1 MAGYRRAIAAQT
13 ANLAKL
19 TRKHRELSGISEF
32 YRCLYSDWDVF
43 MTQFYDPEHQLLD
56 VGSKRLSNAHHA
68 AWWIQR
74 RNRRSEST
82 SGHQQC
88 TRATDTTNTDK
99 VVARPKRRAK
109 VSDQPTIDVKG
120 VSEISATDTNT
131 VTIRAMSEAPEL
143 SPVLDEQTS
152 DAERTSEMSAAED
165 VTMTTNRRSSRLR
178 SAIPVAGAQ
187 LLMDSDVKP
196 ALDEPVER
204 TLHSGR
210 KKPAVHESGCMEPVN
225 EDVKPFAGL
234 PVKIRRIGRAK
245 LDRSTGS
252 SSSATLCDR
261 RRRGKRDVSEASVD
275 TDVVTVKK
283 RRARP
288 GKCVVSRVVD
298 NNENDEIK
306 PVVRSV
312 ERRGRKTKQSR
323 LNADAKT
330 TGAENAVE
338 VLGEIA
344 CIKSEEQD
352 VKPDLSSLNVTVTS
366 ADPAVKPRTAKRRR
380 GFSRKFDVSNKGK
393 NTQRASGTMER
404 NRKRRK
410 RRQSTKNSVEVDTE
424 TLRTGF
430 EKEDVKPDLASL
442 EVAAVVKRGRR
453 SKPRW
458 PGSPV
463 VVTRSM
469 YRVKQLPTAAA
480 AAAAADV
487 HAADSKCAS
496 PARFTKSPP
505 FTLLPPSQI
514 KREVES

>member
-1 MAGYRRAIAAQT
+1 
-13 ANLAKL
+13 
-19 TRKHRELSGISEF
+19 
-32 YRCLYSDWDVF
+32 
-43 MTQFYDPEHQLLD
+43 MTQFYDPDHQLLD
-56 VGSKRLSNAHHA
+56 VGSKRFSNADHA

-99 VVARPKRRAK
+99 VVARPKRRAT
-109 VSDQPTIDVKG
+109 VSDQPTIDVKS
-120 VSEISATDTNT
+120 VSEISATNTNT

-143 SPVLDEQTS
+143 SPVRDAQTT

-178 SAIPVAGAQ
+178 CAIPVAGAQ

-210 KKPAVHESGCMEPVN
+210 KKPAVHESGCMEPVS

-234 PVKIRRIGRAK
+234 PVKIRRVGRAK

-261 RRRGKRDVSEASVD
+261 RRRRKRDVSEAAVD
-275 TDVVTVKK
+275 ADVLTVKK

-330 TGAENAVE
+330 TGAKNAVE

-410 RRQSTKNSVEVDTE
+410 RKQSGGHRPASTKNSVEVDTE

-453 SKPRW
+453 SKRRW

-469 YRVKQLPTAAA
+469 YHVKQLPTA

-496 PARFTKSPP
+496 PARCTKSPP
-505 FTLLPPSQI
+505 FTVLSPSQI